1 MRLVENGLRALL
13 RNPVRSFLTMSGIL
27 IGVASVILL
36 VSMGMGARHL
46 ILKSISSLGP
56 NLLIVI
62 PGSVTDSGA
71 QVGGGTDTT
80 LTLDDARAIASGCPA
95 IMGDSGALRTAA
107 QVVSASSNWSTV
119 VMGTQSG
126 YLAIRNWE
134 LSAGGFF
141 GHRDVMSM
149 NRLAVLGGLVAR
161 KLFGAQNPVG
171 QWIRIN
177 HSPFKVIGVLS
188 QKGQSPMGM
197 NQDDMVIIPI
207 TTLQSQIMGV
217 DYLGVI
223 LASAVSVS
231 RMDEAKREMA
241 ALLRIRHHIPPGG
254 KVDFSIHPMSDMAQ
268 MANRLTLILTVLL
281 VAIASISL
289 VVGGVGIMN
298 IMLVSVRERTREIG
312 VRMAIGAT
320 PGDILLQ
327 FLTESAVLSLLG
339 GLFGAVVAISGI
351 WLVRSLTGWPAP
363 VPLSLTLG
371 SVVFSALL
379 GIGFG
384 LYPAVLAARLDPMTA
399 LRYE

>member
-339 GLFGAVVAISGI
+339 GLFGAIVAISGI
-351 WLVRSLTGWPAP
+351 WLVRSLTGWTAP

>member
-241 ALLRIRHHIPPGG
+241 ALLRIRHHIPPAG

-320 PGDILLQ
+320 PADILLQ

>member
-339 GLFGAVVAISGI
+339 GLFGAIVAISGI